1 MFSGL
6 KDKLRTLAADYGRRK
21 WLKLYMPEA
30 TMPAHSADC
39 PECGLRV
46 AMPKLR
52 QGQQADCPRCGGH
65 LVRVESNPYLL
76 PLALA
81 LSGLILMVLVYSQQ
95 FVTVRLGSAY
105 APLTLPQ
112 MVSSLVSQDDGFLGT
127 VLFVFTFGVPAL
139 FLLMCLYVYG
149 SLLQHTPFPYLLYV
163 ARALTRLRHWLMIDV
178 FFLSVLVADIKMS
191 AVAQVKFGAAFW
203 LMPVLALVL
212 LRTAQAVPVHWVYF
226 QIRRSENPDLF
237 QAEAGDGKVCCTRC
251 LFFRPPEEQECGV
264 CGSDVF
270 DRRPHS
276 LKLSFYFLLA
286 ATILYIPAN
295 LLPIMISENPL
306 SKDVSTILGGILYM
320 WGEGDKLIAVI
331 IFSASIAVPTLKIV
345 SMALLLYSAKVK
357 PLLSV
362 ERLSLQYR
370 LTEAVGRWSMIDIFV
385 IIILMSAFHTPLA
398 RVTPGPAAAYFC
410 LVVLLTMWSAYFFD
424 MRLIWNW
431 KARQQAGSLK
441 RET

>member
-1 MFSGL
+1 M
-6 KDKLRTLAADYGRRK
+6 KLPVRIAKRYAQQK
-21 WLKLYMPEA
+21 WLQRYLPSA
-30 TMPAHSADC
+30 TLPAHQVDC

-46 AMPKLR
+46 SLPKLR

-65 LVRVESNPYLL
+65 LVRVEYNPYLL

-81 LSGLILMVLVYSQQ
+81 LAGLIVMALVYSQM
-95 FVTVRLGSAY
+95 FATVRLGSAFAY
-105 APLTLPQ
+105 LTLPQ
-112 MVSSLVSQDDGFLGT
+112 MVASLVGQDDGFLGT
-127 VLFVFTFGVPAL
+127 VLVVFTFGVPAL
-139 FLLMCLYVYG
+139 FLLMCLYVYW
-149 SLLQHTPFPYLLYV
+149 SLLSQAPFPYLLYV
-163 ARALTRLRHWLMIDV
+163 ARALTRLRHWLMADV
-178 FFLSVLVADIKMS
+178 FFISVLVADIKMS

-203 LMPVLALVL
+203 LMPVLALIL
-212 LRTAQAVPVHWVYF
+212 LRLVQAVPAHWLYF
-226 QIRRSENPDLF
+226 QIRRSENHDLF
-237 QAEAGDGKVCCTRC
+237 QTAAHDQTVCCTRC
-251 LFFRPPEEQECGV
+251 LYFRPQDEAECGV

-306 SKDVSTILGGILYM
+306 AKDVSTILGGILYM

-331 IFSASIAVPTLKIV
+331 IFSASIAVPSLKII

-385 IIILMSAFHTPLA
+385 IIILMSAFHTPVA
-398 RVTPGPAAAYFC
+398 RVTPGPAAMYFC

-424 MRLIWNW
+424 VRLIWDW
-431 KARQQAGSLK
+431 KTRQHTDSAK